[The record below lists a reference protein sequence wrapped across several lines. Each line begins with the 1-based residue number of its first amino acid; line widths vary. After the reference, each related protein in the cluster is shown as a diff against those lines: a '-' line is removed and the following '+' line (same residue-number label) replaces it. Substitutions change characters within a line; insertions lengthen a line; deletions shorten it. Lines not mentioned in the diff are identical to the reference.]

1 MKRFLVL
8 SLAAALALSGCNA
21 AASQTGA
28 AVSAVTSGV
37 SEPAVVGTVLDCTG
51 TENVTI
57 SKAGTYTL
65 TGDLQGRVVV
75 DAGKN
80 DKVEL
85 ILQNLTVTAA
95 DGPALWVRQA
105 DKVTITLAEGTAST
119 LTDGSVY
126 TDQTDE
132 EPNAA
137 LFCDADLTIQ
147 GTGALTVTGNF
158 DHAIRCKDD
167 LVVDGGVLTLS
178 AVGKGL
184 KAKKTL
190 TVNGGDITILHSEE
204 GIEANTILLA
214 GGTLDVTA
222 SDDGINASSPDNWD
236 GDAPSLT
243 VSGGTVLVDAQGD
256 GLDSN
261 GALTVSGGVLLIAG
275 PTGSGDGALDA
286 EQTPVI
292 TGGIVMAAGS
302 QGMAVNFG
310 GSSTQASWLASTGEQ
325 AAGTSLTLVDDT
337 GAVLAHWTP
346 GKSYQ
351 CVTLSTPAMAQGGS
365 YTLLTGAAVDGAD
378 EHGFADSGTAAG
390 GETAA
395 ETTLESLNQSDVQ
408 GMGGGMRGGMMPGA
422 DGERPE
428 KVFGENGGRGG
439 KMDMTPP
446 DDMAGATPPDRKNEM
461 GEFGSIEENT

>member
-1 MKRFLVL
+1 MKRLLVL

-28 AVSAVTSGV
+28 AASAVTSGV
-37 SEPAVVGTVLDCTG
+37 SAAADSSVLDCTG

-57 SKAGTYTL
+57 SKAGSYTL
-65 TGDLQGRVVV
+65 TGNLQGCVVV

-105 DKVTITLAEGTAST
+105 DKVTITLAEGTASA

-126 TDQTDE
+126 TGQTDE

-147 GTGALTVTGNF
+147 GAGALTVTGNF

-190 TVNGGDITILHSEE
+190 TVNGGDITILQSEE
-204 GIEANTILLA
+204 GVEANTILLA

-261 GALTVSGGVLLIAG
+261 GALTMSGGVLLIAG
-275 PTGSGDGALDA
+275 PTGTGNSALDA

-292 TGGIVMAAGS
+292 TGGIVVAAGS

-346 GKSYQ
+346 GKGYQ
-351 CVTLSTPAMAQGGS
+351 CVTISTPAMAQGGS
-365 YTLLTGAAVDGAD
+365 YTLLTGAAVDGTD
-378 EHGFADSGTAAG
+378 EHGFADSGTATG

-395 ETTLESLNQSDVQ
+395 QTTLESLHQSDVQ
-408 GMGGGMRGGMMPGA
+408 GKGGGMRGGMMAGA

-428 KVFGENGGRGG
+428 KVFDENGGRGG

-446 DDMAGATPPDRKNEM
+446 DDMAGATPPEMKNELR
-461 GEFGSIEENT
+461 EYGSMEENT